1 MNIMNTYDSYYVTHG
16 YRMLEDMC
24 NPASGPDC
32 IILLY
37 YYIHNLLVVFEDDT
51 AYSQAAQA
59 PGASVLFGNTGQQRL
74 YERVATSLR
83 NFHSWSAIFVNL
95 LYICSSFTQWL
106 DDLQEAVPV
115 KFSGSRGLA
124 RVNRINVLKNAHFED
139 L

>member
-1 MNIMNTYDSYYVTHG
+1 
-16 YRMLEDMC
+16 
-24 NPASGPDC
+24 
-32 IILLY
+32 
-37 YYIHNLLVVFEDDT
+37 
-51 AYSQAAQA
+51 
-59 PGASVLFGNTGQQRL
+59 
-74 YERVATSLR
+74 VATSLR